1 MDISDRTRVPLFAV
15 LAALPIIAGF
25 IFWLSTIYAMAASAV
40 DANVAQD
47 VKIEQTRELLL
58 DIRDRIIRIEEKLSH
73 ER

>member
-1 MDISDRTRVPLFAV
+1 
-15 LAALPIIAGF
+15 
-25 IFWLSTIYAMAASAV
+25 MASSAV